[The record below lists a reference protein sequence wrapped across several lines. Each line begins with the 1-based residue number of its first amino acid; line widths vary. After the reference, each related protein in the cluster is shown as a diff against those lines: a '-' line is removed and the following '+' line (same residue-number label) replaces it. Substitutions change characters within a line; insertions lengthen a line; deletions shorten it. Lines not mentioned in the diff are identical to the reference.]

1 MKRKTI
7 EHYEIVRRLGAGGS
21 GVVYLANDTL
31 LQRPVVLKILR
42 AGLMSAEQMRSTTLR
57 EARLASAIE
66 HPNVCAIYEVG
77 ETSDG
82 GYIVMQYVPGQS
94 LDHLIEQGP
103 ASLQLMLS
111 VGIQVADGLQAAH
124 ALGIFHRDLKPQ
136 NVMLTDG
143 GLAKILDFGLAR
155 RLHPED
161 AQFDPAKPAL
171 AKDASMAATY
181 TARGGTIRYMAP
193 EQFVTGQSSVQS
205 DVWALGVILYELASG
220 RHPFARP
227 DAEDFQA
234 IRAIQFSD
242 PPDLSE
248 IVPGISPELKSV
260 IATCL
265 EKNPAERYASA
276 AEVREALKTIMK
288 ALQIETGSIPGDA
301 AANLPTTGPEA
312 EKRATGFLSM
322 LAERF
327 RESGPE
333 RAQQNSL
340 VVLPFTN
347 FGAKEVAPLY
357 GFALADALAARLARI
372 PTLVVRPSS
381 TLMAVPLA
389 QMDPLSVGQRLL
401 VSYVLTG
408 NYLRSEHGFDLNWQ
422 LIDIG
427 SQRVRSGGAIRVASL
442 DLIAV
447 QTEISNEVYAALHGL
462 SAADRIEVPHG
473 EGPRGGPRNGSL
485 PGPVSEEYLQG
496 RALLSS
502 FMVRTGA
509 RGDLDRAHALLTS
522 VTTKDPGFAEG
533 WSGLGIAELQY
544 ARHGFGGQIHVIRA
558 RRAFDEALKLD
569 PASTEANLYRI
580 YMLLGR
586 GEKESARHGI
596 ANLLTVSSND
606 WNVHMVTGLA
616 LRGDGMYDEAL
627 SQFNRAL
634 KLNPASAAILYN
646 HRARVYQYQNQL
658 ELAGDELAKGLA
670 LEPRHPLLRTSS
682 GYQQMRLGHL
692 GEAIEILEGV
702 TRDDELM
709 RIAVPTLALCYVQ
722 AGERARAG
730 ALLKDDTLSAAEA
743 DSEMAYRLATYFAVE
758 GDSSEALHWLRRAVY
773 LGNENYPWFQKNP
786 AWNNLRT
793 NADFERILED
803 LKKSFRKNQRTWKRL
818 LEQVPPD
825 GE

>member
-1 MKRKTI
+1 MKRKII
-7 EHYEIVRRLGAGGS
+7 EHYEIIRRLGAGGS

-42 AGLMSAEQMRSTTLR
+42 TGLLSAQQLRSTVLR

-77 ETSDG
+77 EAGDE

-94 LDHLIEQGP
+94 LDQLIVRGP
-103 ASLQLMLS
+103 ATLQLVLS
-111 VGIQVADGLQAAH
+111 VGIQIADGLQAAH
-124 ALGIFHRDLKPQ
+124 SLGIFHRDLKPQ

-143 GLAKILDFGLAR
+143 GLVKILDFGLAR
-155 RLHPED
+155 RLRPED
-161 AQFDPAKPAL
+161 ANFDPSKPAL
-171 AKDASMAATY
+171 AKNASVAATY

-205 DVWALGVILYELASG
+205 DVWALGVLLYELASG
-220 RHPFARP
+220 RHPFSRP
-227 DAEDFQA
+227 DAEDFQT

-242 PPDLSE
+242 PVDLSE
-248 IVPGISPELKSV
+248 IVPGISAELKSV

-265 EKNPAERYASA
+265 EKTPAARFASA

-288 ALQIETGSIPGDA
+288 ALQIETGAIPGEA
-301 AANLPTTGPEA
+301 AANLPTTEAEA

-327 RESGPE
+327 RESAGD
-333 RAQQNSL
+333 RAKQNSL
-340 VVLPFTN
+340 VVLPFAN
-347 FGAKEVAPLY
+347 LGATEVAPLY
-357 GFALADALAARLARI
+357 GYALADAIAARLARI
-372 PTLVVRPSS
+372 PALVVRPSS
-381 TLMAVPLA
+381 TLMSLPVA

-401 VSYVLTG
+401 VSYVLAG
-408 NYLRSEHGFDLNWQ
+408 SFLRSENGFDLNWQ
-422 LIDIG
+422 LLDVV
-427 SQRVRSGGAIRVASL
+427 SQSVRSGGAIRVASL

-447 QTEISNEVYAALHGL
+447 QSEISNEVFAALHGL
-462 SAADRIEVPHG
+462 GAADQMDA
-473 EGPRGGPRNGSL
+473 PRGALRDGSL
-485 PGPVSEEYLQG
+485 PGPVSEEYLQA

-502 FMVRTGA
+502 FMVRTGSKN
-509 RGDLDRAHALLTS
+509 DLDKAHALFTS
-522 VTTKDPGFAEG
+522 VTTKDPEFASG

-544 ARHGFGGQIHVIRA
+544 VRHGFGGQIHVMHA
-558 RRAFDEALKLD
+558 RRAFDEALRLD
-569 PASTEANLYRI
+569 PVATEANLYRI
-580 YMLLGR
+580 YMLLSR

-596 ANLLTVSSND
+596 ANLLAGAAND
-606 WNVHMVTGLA
+606 WNVHMVAGIA

-627 SQFNRAL
+627 LQFNRAL
-634 KLNPASAAILYN
+634 KLNPANAAILYN
-646 HRARVYQYQNQL
+646 HRARVYHYQNQI
-658 ELAGDELAKGLA
+658 ELAGDELEKGLA

-682 GYQQMRLGHL
+682 GYQQMRMGNLD
-692 GEAIEILEGV
+692 EAIRILEGV
-702 TRDDELM
+702 IRDDESL

-722 AGERARAG
+722 AGDRTRAA
-730 ALLKDDTLSAAEA
+730 ALLKDDTLAAAEA

-758 GDSSEALHWLRRAVY
+758 GDSSEALHWLRRAIY

-803 LKKSFRKNQRTWKRL
+803 LKKGFRRNQKTWKRL

-825 GE
+825 AE